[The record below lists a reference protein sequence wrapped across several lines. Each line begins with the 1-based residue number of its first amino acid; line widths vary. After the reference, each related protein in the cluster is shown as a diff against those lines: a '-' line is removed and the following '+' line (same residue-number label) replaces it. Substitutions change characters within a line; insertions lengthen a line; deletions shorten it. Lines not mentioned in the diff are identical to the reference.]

1 MAVVAS
7 PALRVALISDIHG
20 NAIALEAVL
29 RDITRVGVDRTI
41 CLGDTATLGPSP
53 LAVLEILR
61 DLGIPCITGNH
72 DAFLLEP
79 DLLAAYTQAP
89 PVVAAVDWC
98 REALP
103 PWAVDFVRDFVPEL
117 DVDLGTSVSL
127 QLFHG
132 TPRSHMEDLLCST
145 SAEKLEDML
154 GERRATVMAG
164 GHTHIQ
170 MLRQHR
176 GTLVVNPGSVG
187 APFKEFVDHAPPT
200 IMPYAEYATVDAE
213 RGGVQV
219 TLRRV
224 EVDRRALFEAAAA
237 SSNPLGPM
245 LAQQYAT

>member
-1 MAVVAS
+1 M
-7 PALRVALISDIHG
+7 RVALISDLHG
-20 NAIALEAVL
+20 NAIALDAVL
-29 RDITRVGVDRTI
+29 RDIDRVGADRTI

-53 LAVLEILR
+53 VEVLGTLR

-79 DLLAAYTQAP
+79 TLLATYTQAP
-89 PVVAAVDWC
+89 PIVAAVDWC
-98 REALP
+98 RARLP
-103 PWAVDFVRDFVPEL
+103 PWALEFVRGFVPGI
-117 DVDLGTSVSL
+117 DVDLGNGASL

-132 TPRSHMEDLLCST
+132 TPRSHMEDLLST
-145 SAEKLEDML
+145 TSVEQTEEML
-154 GERRATVMAG
+154 GTRRATVMAG
-164 GHTHIQ
+164 GHTHVQ

-176 GTLVVNPGSVG
+176 GTLLLNPGSVG

-213 RGGVQV
+213 GGGVQV

-224 EVDRRALFEAAAA
+224 PVDKRAMFEAALA

-245 LAQQYAT
+245 LAEQYA